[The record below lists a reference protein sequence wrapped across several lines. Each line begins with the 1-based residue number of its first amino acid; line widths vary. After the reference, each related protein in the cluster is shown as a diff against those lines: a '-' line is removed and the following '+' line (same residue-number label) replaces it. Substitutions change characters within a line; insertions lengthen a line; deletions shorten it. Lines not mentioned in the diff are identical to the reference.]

1 MSGEASSA
9 IVRFDADFK
18 KVQGTLSV
26 TASHIAWV
34 PKVRDAMDRQNQLL
48 SRVTSECAVVLWDG
62 IGAGRGRHGF
72 LAVALVDLAVHQGLH
87 LGRRWM
93 ADGHP
98 VLVTCRLLWHSFP
111 SPHVMHQADGPKD
124 RSR

>member
-48 SRVTSECAVVLWDG
+48 SRVTSECAVVLWDC
-62 IGAGRGRHGF
+62 IGVGWRQSDLLGV
-72 LAVALVDLAVHQGLH
+72 AVLDIAVDTRVCI
-87 LGRRWM
+87 WDD
-93 ADGHP
+93 DG
-98 VLVTCRLLWHSFP
+98 W
-111 SPHVMHQADGPKD
+111 
-124 RSR
+124 

>member
-48 SRVTSECAVVLWDG
+48 SRVTSECAIVLWNG
-62 IGAGRGRHGF
+62 IGVGRGRRG
-72 LAVALVDLAVHQGLH
+72 LLGAALVDFGAPGSIFGTTMDGGWPSRVGDLPST
-87 LGRRWM
+87 M
-93 ADGHP
+93 AFISISIYHA
-98 VLVTCRLLWHSFP
+98 S
-111 SPHVMHQADGPKD
+111 SQ
-124 RSR
+124 